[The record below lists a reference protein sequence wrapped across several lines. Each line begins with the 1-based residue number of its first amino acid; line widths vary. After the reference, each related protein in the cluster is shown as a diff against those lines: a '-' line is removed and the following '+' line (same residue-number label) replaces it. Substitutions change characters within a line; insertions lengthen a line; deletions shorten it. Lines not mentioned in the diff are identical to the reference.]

1 MNVLITG
8 GAGFIGSNLVDRLQ
22 SRHQV
27 VVFDDFNDF
36 YDPSIKERNTSGF
49 QASVQIVR
57 GDLVD
62 ATAVKALFDEYGP
75 FDQIVHLGAR
85 AGVRPSIQSPQ
96 LYLDTNVTGTL
107 HLLEA
112 IRRAGKGKFVFASS
126 SSVYGLAELPFTESM
141 ALTQTISPYA
151 ATKLAAEQLCATY
164 AHLYQIPTV
173 ALRFFT
179 VYGPR
184 QRPDLAIHKFAK
196 KMLAGESI
204 PVFGDGSTRRDYTFV
219 SDIIDGIEA
228 AMAYQGPIFDIFN
241 LGESQTIQLSELI
254 ATLESV
260 LGCEAQIDRQ
270 AEQPGDVPATWADIT
285 KARQRLGYAPSTTL
299 REGLEQFATWL
310 REEQPRLASPSTS
323 GT

>member
-1 MNVLITG
+1 MNVLVTG
-8 GAGFIGSNLVDRLQ
+8 GAGFIGSHLVDRLQ
-22 SRHQV
+22 KRHQV
-27 VVFDDFNDF
+27 TVFDDFNDF
-36 YDPSIKERNTSGF
+36 YDPAIKRRNTRDFGP
-49 QASVQIVR
+49 AVR
-57 GDLVD
+57 VVEGDLVD
-62 ATAVKALFDEYGP
+62 ATAINALFEAHGP
-75 FDQIVHLGAR
+75 FDQVVHLAAR

-96 LYLDTNVTGTL
+96 LYLETNVTGTL

-112 IRRAGKGKFVFASS
+112 VRQAGKGKFLLASS
-126 SSVYGLAELPFTESM
+126 SSVYGLAELPFVESM

-219 SDIIDGIEA
+219 SDIVDGIEA
-228 AMAYQGPIFDIFN
+228 AIAYQGPVFDIFN
-241 LGESQTIQLSELI
+241 LGESQTIQLRELI

-260 LGCEAQIDRQ
+260 LGCQATIDRQ
-270 AEQPGDVPATWADIT
+270 AEQPGDVPATWADIS
-285 KARQRLGYAPSTTL
+285 KAGERLGYAPTTTL
-299 REGLEQFATWL
+299 REGLEQFAAWL
-310 REEQPRLASPSTS
+310 KEEEEQRPLTASSA
-323 GT
+323 